1 MKAMK
6 YVVALVALLAV
17 AGCGSREKQ
26 LVGTWKARPITNKP
40 SANLSDVMRTS
51 FMSFAAQ
58 GLTIEFNDK
67 KAFKAA
73 IPIANGGGSYKIDG
87 DVVTL
92 NFNTM
97 APSQPLKFK
106 FKDEKT
112 LEQVTEFESDPKIIL
127 DKQGQ

>member
-1 MKAMK
+1 MK
-6 YVVALVALLAV
+6 YVVALVALLSV

>member
-1 MKAMK
+1 MK
-6 YVVALVALLAV
+6 YVVALVALLSV

-40 SANLSDVMRTS
+40 SANLSDVMRS
-51 FMSFAAQ
+51 SVMSFAAQ

>member
-1 MKAMK
+1 
-6 YVVALVALLAV
+6 
-17 AGCGSREKQ
+17 
-26 LVGTWKARPITNKP
+26 
-40 SANLSDVMRTS
+40 MRTS